1 MRRPEGRIVVLRPEP
16 GASETVRHAR
26 ELGLEAVAMPLF
38 EVEPIA
44 WEPPDSAGFDALLL
58 TSANALRH
66 GGAALTALRRLPVHA
81 VGESTAEAARQAGF
95 DIAGVGDSGVDG
107 LLATIDPAV
116 ELLHLCGEDRRAPS
130 AGGHSVTAIPVYRS
144 RPMPAPDGLGQAN
157 DVLLIHSPRAGARV
171 AELDLDRGS
180 IALAAI
186 SPAAA
191 GAAGE
196 GWAAVEAA
204 EEPTDDALLAL
215 AKRLCNNPG
224 RP

>member
-1 MRRPEGRIVVLRPEP
+1 MTRPKGRIVVLRPEP
-16 GASETVRHAR
+16 GASETVRRAR
-26 ELGLEAVAMPLF
+26 DLGLDAVAMPLF

-44 WEPPDSAGFDALLL
+44 WKSPDAARFDALLL
-58 TSANALRH
+58 TSANAVRH
-66 GGAALTALRRLPVHA
+66 GGEGLAALRGLPVHA
-81 VGESTAEAARQAGF
+81 VGEATAQEARRSGF
-95 DIAGVGDSGVDG
+95 DIASVGRSGVDA

-116 ELLHLCGEDRRAPS
+116 KLLHLCGEARTPPS
-130 AGGHSVTAIPVYRS
+130 GGGHSITAIPVYRS
-144 RPMPAPDGLGQAN
+144 RSMPAPDRLGRAN
-157 DVLLIHSPRAGARV
+157 DLLLIHSPRAGARV

-191 GAAGE
+191 AAAGE

-204 EEPTDDALLAL
+204 EQPADDALLAL
-215 AKRLCNNPG
+215 AKRMCNNLG

>member
-1 MRRPEGRIVVLRPEP
+1 
-16 GASETVRHAR
+16 
-26 ELGLEAVAMPLF
+26 
-38 EVEPIA
+38 
-44 WEPPDSAGFDALLL
+44 
-58 TSANALRH
+58 
-66 GGAALTALRRLPVHA
+66 
-81 VGESTAEAARQAGF
+81 
-95 DIAGVGDSGVDG
+95 
-107 LLATIDPAV
+107 
-116 ELLHLCGEDRRAPS
+116 
-130 AGGHSVTAIPVYRS
+130 
-144 RPMPAPDGLGQAN
+144 
-157 DVLLIHSPRAGARV
+157 VLLIHSPRAGARV